1 MACKSHYFYEQVNSN
16 LTIRTL
22 SVILGKDKQTNQ
34 RGSDKMDNKKYD
46 NKSEMYDS
54 QNKEMYPET
63 ASDFEFLQE
72 KIKERPINKK
82 KLFRRMVI
90 TASLAVLFGLL
101 ACLSFLLLEPIL
113 NNWLYPEEQPG
124 IVTFPQEQ
132 DEMRPEDML
141 TEGTTISQEE
151 SKEQETKV
159 PASTS
164 EEKKDEAQSIIE
176 SEEPKSLV
184 EEQNSKESS
193 STEDDFR
200 KENTTEGGSREDD
213 IIEGDSIEKEENLDK
228 SQSQE
233 RQEEPSAEE
242 TMPLEPLKPYQT
254 QYEELY
260 KVYREVESS
269 MVTVTAVH
277 SDVDWFNN
285 TYQSEGMTA
294 GVIIAN
300 NNREL
305 LILSRKSSLNG
316 AETIRISFCDG
327 MEADAVIKQYDKNT
341 DLAVL
346 AVDLKF
352 IEADTLASVT
362 VATLGS
368 SIASGMTGT
377 PVIAIGNLFGYKD
390 NVCYGMV
397 TSKGNVVTMAD
408 SEYKL
413 MTTDIYAGTNP
424 SGILVNMKQEVIGII
439 DNSHNHDD
447 TKNLLSA
454 IGITELK
461 GLITK
466 LSNGEAINYLG
477 IYVQDI
483 SEQTRKETGLPQ
495 GAFIVDI
502 DMDSPAMLKGI
513 QKGDILVRVGFQ
525 EIRTAADYMNVLRNA
540 PTEIGI
546 NIVVQ
551 RASVNAFEEMNFVV
565 QPEKQE

>member
-1 MACKSHYFYEQVNSN
+1 M
-16 LTIRTL
+16 
-22 SVILGKDKQTNQ
+22 
-34 RGSDKMDNKKYD
+34 
-46 NKSEMYDS
+46 
-54 QNKEMYPET
+54 
-63 ASDFEFLQE
+63 
-72 KIKERPINKK
+72 
-82 KLFRRMVI
+82 
-90 TASLAVLFGLL
+90 
-101 ACLSFLLLEPIL
+101 
-113 NNWLYPEEQPG
+113 
-124 IVTFPQEQ
+124 
-132 DEMRPEDML
+132 
-141 TEGTTISQEE
+141 
-151 SKEQETKV
+151 
-159 PASTS
+159 
-164 EEKKDEAQSIIE
+164 
-176 SEEPKSLV
+176 
-184 EEQNSKESS
+184 
-193 STEDDFR
+193 
-200 KENTTEGGSREDD
+200 
-213 IIEGDSIEKEENLDK
+213 
-228 SQSQE
+228 
-233 RQEEPSAEE
+233 
-242 TMPLEPLKPYQT
+242 
-254 QYEELY
+254 
-260 KVYREVESS
+260 
-269 MVTVTAVH
+269 TVTAAR

-285 TYQSEGMTA
+285 TYQSEGTTA

-305 LILSRKSSLNG
+305 LILSRKSSLND
-316 AETIRISFCDG
+316 AETIRVSFCDG

-346 AVDLKF
+346 AVDLKL
-352 IEADTLASVT
+352 IAADTLTSVT

-368 SIASGMTGT
+368 SISSGMVGT

-390 NVCYGMV
+390 NVCYGMI
-397 TSKGNVVTMAD
+397 TSKGNPVTMAD

-424 SGILVNMKQEVIGII
+424 SGILVNMEREVIGII

-513 QKGDILVRVGFQ
+513 QKGDILVRVGSQ
-525 EIRTAADYMNVLRNA
+525 EIRSAADYMNVLRNA
-540 PTEIGI
+540 PAETGI

-551 RASVNAFEEMNFVV
+551 RASVNAFEEMHFVV

>member
-1 MACKSHYFYEQVNSN
+1 
-16 LTIRTL
+16 
-22 SVILGKDKQTNQ
+22 
-34 RGSDKMDNKKYD
+34 MDSKKFD
-46 NKSEMYDS
+46 EKKEMPVS
-54 QNKEMYPET
+54 QNQEIFPET

-82 KLFRRMVI
+82 KLFKRMVI
-90 TASLAVLFGLL
+90 TASLAVLFGVL

-113 NNWLYPEEQPG
+113 NNWLYPEEKPG

-141 TEGTTISQEE
+141 TEGTTASQETE
-151 SKEQETKV
+151 TQTETSEGKKDTENSGEQHSKEE
-159 PASTS
+159 ASAK
-164 EEKKDEAQSIIE
+164 ENVGKEDAGKEDIGKKD
-176 SEEPKSLV
+176 
-184 EEQNSKESS
+184 
-193 STEDDFR
+193 TM
-200 KENTTEGGSREDD
+200 EGGLEEEESREDTLVV
-213 IIEGDSIEKEENLDK
+213 EENIGGSYNE
-228 SQSQE
+228 SQPE
-233 RQEEPSAEE
+233 VE
-242 TMPLEPLKPYQT
+242 TIPIEPLKPYQT

-260 KVYREVESS
+260 KVYREMESS

-285 TYQSEGMTA
+285 TYQSEGTTA

-305 LILSRKSSLNG
+305 LVLSRKSSLNS

-352 IEADTLASVT
+352 LEENTLASVT

-368 SIASGMTGT
+368 SVSSGMTGT

-390 NVCYGMV
+390 NVCYGMI
-397 TSKGNVVTMAD
+397 TSKGNPITMAD

-413 MTTDIYAGTNP
+413 MTTDIYAGINP
-424 SGILVNMKQEVIGII
+424 SGILVNMEREVIGII

-513 QKGDILVRVGFQ
+513 QKGDILVRVGSQ
-525 EIRTAADYMNVLRNA
+525 EIRSAADYMNVLRNA
-540 PTEIGI
+540 PAETGI

-551 RASVNAFEEMNFVV
+551 RASVNAFEEMHFVV
-565 QPEKQE
+565 QLERQE

>member
-1 MACKSHYFYEQVNSN
+1 M
-16 LTIRTL
+16 
-22 SVILGKDKQTNQ
+22 
-34 RGSDKMDNKKYD
+34 
-46 NKSEMYDS
+46 
-54 QNKEMYPET
+54 
-63 ASDFEFLQE
+63 
-72 KIKERPINKK
+72 PI
-82 KLFRRMVI
+82 
-90 TASLAVLFGLL
+90 
-101 ACLSFLLLEPIL
+101 
-113 NNWLYPEEQPG
+113 
-124 IVTFPQEQ
+124 
-132 DEMRPEDML
+132 
-141 TEGTTISQEE
+141 
-151 SKEQETKV
+151 
-159 PASTS
+159 
-164 EEKKDEAQSIIE
+164 
-176 SEEPKSLV
+176 
-184 EEQNSKESS
+184 
-193 STEDDFR
+193 
-200 KENTTEGGSREDD
+200 
-213 IIEGDSIEKEENLDK
+213 
-228 SQSQE
+228 
-233 RQEEPSAEE
+233 
-242 TMPLEPLKPYQT
+242 EPLKPYQT

-260 KVYREVESS
+260 KVYREMESS
-269 MVTVTAVH
+269 MVTVTAAR

-285 TYQSEGMTA
+285 TYQSEGTAA

-316 AETIRISFCDG
+316 AETIRVSFCDG

-346 AVDLKF
+346 AVDLKL
-352 IEADTLASVT
+352 IEADTLTSVT

-368 SIASGMTGT
+368 SISSGMTGT

-390 NVCYGMV
+390 NVCYGMI
-397 TSKGNVVTMAD
+397 TSKGNPVTMAD

-424 SGILVNMKQEVIGII
+424 SGILVNMEREVIGII
-439 DNSHNHDD
+439 DNTYNHDD

-513 QKGDILVRVGFQ
+513 QKGDILVRVGSQ
-525 EIRTAADYMNVLRNA
+525 EIRSAADYMNVLRNA
-540 PTEIGI
+540 PAETGI

-551 RASVNAFEEMNFVV
+551 RASVNAFEEMHFVV

>member
-1 MACKSHYFYEQVNSN
+1 MGE
-16 LTIRTL
+16 
-22 SVILGKDKQTNQ
+22 
-34 RGSDKMDNKKYD
+34 NKYND
-46 NKSEMYDS
+46 KSETLDS
-54 QNKEMYPET
+54 QNKETFPEM

-90 TASLAVLFGLL
+90 TASLAVLFGVL

-113 NNWLYPEEQPG
+113 NNWLYPEEQPE
-124 IVTFPQEQ
+124 IVTFPQEK

-141 TEGTTISQEE
+141 TEGTTTSQETE
-151 SKEQETKV
+151 AQTIS
-159 PASTS
+159 S
-164 EEKKDEAQSIIE
+164 EGKKDEEQSTTISE
-176 SEEPKSLV
+176 STESP
-184 EEQNSKESS
+184 SKEENSQEQHS
-193 STEDDFR
+193 GEDGSTKENLE
-200 KENTTEGGSREDD
+200 KENTMEGGSGEGESREEVSVEYAN
-213 IIEGDSIEKEENLDK
+213 ISGSHNNTLSEE
-228 SQSQE
+228 SSTVE
-233 RQEEPSAEE
+233 S
-242 TMPLEPLKPYQT
+242 MPIEPLKPYQT

-260 KVYREVESS
+260 KVYREMESS

-285 TYQSEGMTA
+285 TYQSEGTTA

-305 LILSRKSSLNG
+305 LILSKKSSLND

-368 SIASGMTGT
+368 SISSGMTGT

-424 SGILVNMKQEVIGII
+424 SGILVNMEQEVIGII

-513 QKGDILVRVGFQ
+513 QKGDIVVRVGSQ
-525 EIRTAADYMNVLRNA
+525 EIRSAADYMNVLRNA
-540 PTEIGI
+540 SAENGI

-551 RASVNAFEEMNFVV
+551 RASVNAFEEMHFVV

>member
-1 MACKSHYFYEQVNSN
+1 
-16 LTIRTL
+16 
-22 SVILGKDKQTNQ
+22 
-34 RGSDKMDNKKYD
+34 
-46 NKSEMYDS
+46 
-54 QNKEMYPET
+54 
-63 ASDFEFLQE
+63 
-72 KIKERPINKK
+72 
-82 KLFRRMVI
+82 
-90 TASLAVLFGLL
+90 
-101 ACLSFLLLEPIL
+101 
-113 NNWLYPEEQPG
+113 
-124 IVTFPQEQ
+124 
-132 DEMRPEDML
+132 ML
-141 TEGTTISQEE
+141 TEGTTTSQET
-151 SKEQETKV
+151 ETQTV
-159 PASTS
+159 IS
-164 EEKKDEAQSIIE
+164 EEKKDVGQEE
-176 SEEPKSLV
+176 SAKG
-184 EEQNSKESS
+184 NAGKED
-193 STEDDFR
+193 TM
-200 KENTTEGGSREDD
+200 EGGSGEEESKEDPP
-213 IIEGDSIEKEENLDK
+213 IVEGNIGGSHSET
-228 SQSQE
+228 QPQE
-233 RQEEPSAEE
+233 SAEVE
-242 TMPLEPLKPYQT
+242 TMPIEPLKPYQT

-260 KVYREVESS
+260 KVYREMESS
-269 MVTVTAVH
+269 MVTVTAAR

-285 TYQSEGMTA
+285 TYQSEGTAA

-316 AETIRISFCDG
+316 AETIRVSFCDG

-346 AVDLKF
+346 AVDLKL
-352 IEADTLASVT
+352 IEADTLTSVT

-368 SIASGMTGT
+368 SISSGMTGT

-390 NVCYGMV
+390 NVCYGMI
-397 TSKGNVVTMAD
+397 TSKGNPVTMAD

-424 SGILVNMKQEVIGII
+424 SGILVNMEREVIGII
-439 DNSHNHDD
+439 DNTYNHDD

-513 QKGDILVRVGFQ
+513 QKGDILVRVGSQ
-525 EIRTAADYMNVLRNA
+525 EIRSAADYMNVLRNA
-540 PTEIGI
+540 PAETGI

-551 RASVNAFEEMNFVV
+551 RASVNAFEEMHFVV

>member
-1 MACKSHYFYEQVNSN
+1 
-16 LTIRTL
+16 
-22 SVILGKDKQTNQ
+22 
-34 RGSDKMDNKKYD
+34 MDENKYQG
-46 NKSEMYDS
+46 KSETYVS
-54 QNKEMYPET
+54 QNKEAFPET

-90 TASLAVLFGLL
+90 TASLAVLFGVL

-113 NNWLYPEEQPG
+113 NNWLYPEEKPG

-141 TEGTTISQEE
+141 TEGTTTSQET
-151 SKEQETKV
+151 QTQTT
-159 PASTS
+159 TS
-164 EEKKDEAQSIIE
+164 EGEKKSEQNTTA
-176 SEEPKSLV
+176 SEEL
-184 EEQNSKESS
+184 ESS
-193 STEDDFR
+193 SKEDASA
-200 KENTTEGGSREDD
+200 KENTGKKDTIEGGAGEEESRQDTL
-213 IIEGDSIEKEENLDK
+213 IAEENIDK
-228 SQSQE
+228 NSSEAQL
-233 RQEEPSAEE
+233 EESAEVE
-242 TMPLEPLKPYQT
+242 TIPIEPLKPYQT

-260 KVYREVESS
+260 KVYREMESS

-285 TYQSEGMTA
+285 TYQSEGTTA

-305 LILSRKSSLNG
+305 LILSRKSSLNN
-316 AETIRISFCDG
+316 AQTIRVSFCDG

-346 AVDLKF
+346 AVDLKL
-352 IEADTLASVT
+352 IKADTLTLVT

-368 SIASGMTGT
+368 SISSGMTGT

-390 NVCYGMV
+390 NVCYGMI
-397 TSKGNVVTMAD
+397 TSKGNPVTMAD

-424 SGILVNMKQEVIGII
+424 SGILVNMDQEVIGII

-466 LSNGEAINYLG
+466 LSNGEVINYLG

-513 QKGDILVRVGFQ
+513 QKGDILVRVGSQ
-525 EIRTAADYMNVLRNA
+525 EIRSAADYMNVLRNA
-540 PTEIGI
+540 SAETGI

-551 RASVNAFEEMNFVV
+551 RASVNAFEEMHFVV
-565 QPEKQE
+565 QPETQE

>member
-1 MACKSHYFYEQVNSN
+1 MGQEESAKGNA
-16 LTIRTL
+16 
-22 SVILGKDKQTNQ
+22 GKEDTMEG
-34 RGSDKMDNKKYD
+34 GS
-46 NKSEMYDS
+46 
-54 QNKEMYPET
+54 
-63 ASDFEFLQE
+63 
-72 KIKERPINKK
+72 
-82 KLFRRMVI
+82 
-90 TASLAVLFGLL
+90 G
-101 ACLSFLLLEPIL
+101 
-113 NNWLYPEEQPG
+113 EE
-124 IVTFPQEQ
+124 
-132 DEMRPEDML
+132 
-141 TEGTTISQEE
+141 EE
-151 SKEQETKV
+151 SKED
-159 PASTS
+159 PP
-164 EEKKDEAQSIIE
+164 I
-176 SEEPKSLV
+176 V
-184 EEQNSKESS
+184 EGNI
-193 STEDDFR
+193 
-200 KENTTEGGSREDD
+200 GGSHSET
-213 IIEGDSIEKEENLDK
+213 
-228 SQSQE
+228 QPQE
-233 RQEEPSAEE
+233 SAEVE
-242 TMPLEPLKPYQT
+242 TMPIEPLKPYQT

-260 KVYREVESS
+260 KVYREMESS
-269 MVTVTAVH
+269 MVTVTAAR

-285 TYQSEGMTA
+285 TYQSEGTAA

-316 AETIRISFCDG
+316 AETIRVSFCDG

-346 AVDLKF
+346 AVDLKL
-352 IEADTLASVT
+352 IEADTLTSVT

-368 SIASGMTGT
+368 SISSGMTGT

-390 NVCYGMV
+390 NVCYGMI
-397 TSKGNVVTMAD
+397 TSKGNPVTMAD

-424 SGILVNMKQEVIGII
+424 SGILVNMEREVIGII
-439 DNSHNHDD
+439 DNTYNHDD

-513 QKGDILVRVGFQ
+513 QKGDILVRVGSQ
-525 EIRTAADYMNVLRNA
+525 EIRSAADYMNVLRNA
-540 PTEIGI
+540 PAETGI

-551 RASVNAFEEMNFVV
+551 RASVNAFEEMHFVV

>member
-1 MACKSHYFYEQVNSN
+1 
-16 LTIRTL
+16 
-22 SVILGKDKQTNQ
+22 
-34 RGSDKMDNKKYD
+34 MDENKYQD
-46 NKSEMYDS
+46 KSETYVL
-54 QNKEMYPET
+54 QNKEVFPET

-82 KLFRRMVI
+82 KLFKRMVI
-90 TASLAVLFGLL
+90 TASLAVLFGVL

-113 NNWLYPEEQPG
+113 NNWLYPEEKPG

-141 TEGTTISQEE
+141 TEGTTTSQET
-151 SKEQETKV
+151 ETQTV
-159 PASTS
+159 IS
-164 EEKKDEAQSIIE
+164 EEKKDVGQEE
-176 SEEPKSLV
+176 SAKG
-184 EEQNSKESS
+184 NAGKED
-193 STEDDFR
+193 TM
-200 KENTTEGGSREDD
+200 EGGSGEEESKEDPP
-213 IIEGDSIEKEENLDK
+213 IVEGNIGGSHSET
-228 SQSQE
+228 QPQE
-233 RQEEPSAEE
+233 SAEVE
-242 TMPLEPLKPYQT
+242 TMPIEPLKPYQT

-260 KVYREVESS
+260 KVYREMESS
-269 MVTVTAVH
+269 MVTVTAAR

-285 TYQSEGMTA
+285 TYQSEGTAA

-316 AETIRISFCDG
+316 AETIRVSFCDG

-346 AVDLKF
+346 AVDLKL
-352 IEADTLASVT
+352 IEADTLTSVT

-368 SIASGMTGT
+368 SISSGMTGT

-390 NVCYGMV
+390 NVCYGMI
-397 TSKGNVVTMAD
+397 TSKGNPVTMAD

-424 SGILVNMKQEVIGII
+424 SGILVNMEREVIGII
-439 DNSHNHDD
+439 DNTYNHDD

-513 QKGDILVRVGFQ
+513 QKGDILVRVGSQ
-525 EIRTAADYMNVLRNA
+525 EIRSAADYMNVLRNA
-540 PTEIGI
+540 PAETGI

-551 RASVNAFEEMNFVV
+551 RASVNAFEEMHFVV

>member
-1 MACKSHYFYEQVNSN
+1 
-16 LTIRTL
+16 
-22 SVILGKDKQTNQ
+22 
-34 RGSDKMDNKKYD
+34 MDENKYQG
-46 NKSEMYDS
+46 KSETYVL
-54 QNKEMYPET
+54 QNKEVFPET

-82 KLFRRMVI
+82 KLFKRMVI
-90 TASLAVLFGLL
+90 TASLAVLFGVL

-113 NNWLYPEEQPG
+113 NNWLYPEEKPG

-141 TEGTTISQEE
+141 TEGTTTSQET
-151 SKEQETKV
+151 ETQTV
-159 PASTS
+159 IS
-164 EEKKDEAQSIIE
+164 EEKKDVGQEE
-176 SEEPKSLV
+176 SAKG
-184 EEQNSKESS
+184 NAGKED
-193 STEDDFR
+193 TM
-200 KENTTEGGSREDD
+200 EGGSGEEESKEDPP
-213 IIEGDSIEKEENLDK
+213 IVEGNIGGSHSET
-228 SQSQE
+228 QPQE
-233 RQEEPSAEE
+233 SAEVE
-242 TMPLEPLKPYQT
+242 TMPIEPLKPYQT

-260 KVYREVESS
+260 KVYREMESS
-269 MVTVTAVH
+269 MVTVTAAR

-285 TYQSEGMTA
+285 TYQSEGTAA

-316 AETIRISFCDG
+316 AETIRVSFCDG

-346 AVDLKF
+346 AVDLKL
-352 IEADTLASVT
+352 IEADTLTSVT

-368 SIASGMTGT
+368 SISSGMTGT

-390 NVCYGMV
+390 NVCYGMI
-397 TSKGNVVTMAD
+397 TSKGNPVTMAD

-424 SGILVNMKQEVIGII
+424 SGILVNMEREVIGII
-439 DNSHNHDD
+439 DNTYNHDD

-513 QKGDILVRVGFQ
+513 QKGDILVRVGSQ
-525 EIRTAADYMNVLRNA
+525 EIRSAADYMNVLRNA
-540 PTEIGI
+540 PAETGI

-551 RASVNAFEEMNFVV
+551 RASVNAFEEMHFVV

>member
-1 MACKSHYFYEQVNSN
+1 
-16 LTIRTL
+16 
-22 SVILGKDKQTNQ
+22 
-34 RGSDKMDNKKYD
+34 
-46 NKSEMYDS
+46 
-54 QNKEMYPET
+54 
-63 ASDFEFLQE
+63 
-72 KIKERPINKK
+72 
-82 KLFRRMVI
+82 
-90 TASLAVLFGLL
+90 
-101 ACLSFLLLEPIL
+101 
-113 NNWLYPEEQPG
+113 
-124 IVTFPQEQ
+124 
-132 DEMRPEDML
+132 MRPEDML
-141 TEGTTISQEE
+141 TEGTTTSQET
-151 SKEQETKV
+151 ETQTV
-159 PASTS
+159 IS
-164 EEKKDEAQSIIE
+164 EEKKDVGQEE
-176 SEEPKSLV
+176 SAKG
-184 EEQNSKESS
+184 NAGKED
-193 STEDDFR
+193 TM
-200 KENTTEGGSREDD
+200 EGGSGEEESKEDPP
-213 IIEGDSIEKEENLDK
+213 IVEGNIGGSHSET
-228 SQSQE
+228 QPQE
-233 RQEEPSAEE
+233 SAEVE
-242 TMPLEPLKPYQT
+242 TMPIEPLKPYQT

-260 KVYREVESS
+260 KVYREMESS
-269 MVTVTAVH
+269 MVTVTAAR

-285 TYQSEGMTA
+285 TYQSEGTAA

-316 AETIRISFCDG
+316 AETIRVSFCDG

-346 AVDLKF
+346 AVDLKL
-352 IEADTLASVT
+352 IEADTLTSVT

-368 SIASGMTGT
+368 SISSGMTGT

-390 NVCYGMV
+390 NVCYGMI
-397 TSKGNVVTMAD
+397 TSKGNPVTMAD

-424 SGILVNMKQEVIGII
+424 SGILVNMEREVIGII
-439 DNSHNHDD
+439 DNTYNHDD

-513 QKGDILVRVGFQ
+513 QKGDILVRVGSQ
-525 EIRTAADYMNVLRNA
+525 EIRSAADYMNVLRNA
-540 PTEIGI
+540 PAETGI

-551 RASVNAFEEMNFVV
+551 RASVNAFEEMHFVV

>member
-1 MACKSHYFYEQVNSN
+1 
-16 LTIRTL
+16 
-22 SVILGKDKQTNQ
+22 
-34 RGSDKMDNKKYD
+34 MDENKYQD
-46 NKSEMYDS
+46 KSETYVL
-54 QNKEMYPET
+54 QNKEVFPET

-82 KLFRRMVI
+82 KLFKRMVI
-90 TASLAVLFGLL
+90 TASLAVLFGVL

-113 NNWLYPEEQPG
+113 NNWLYPEEKPG

-141 TEGTTISQEE
+141 TEGTTTSQET
-151 SKEQETKV
+151 ETQTV
-159 PASTS
+159 IS
-164 EEKKDEAQSIIE
+164 EEKKDVGQEE
-176 SEEPKSLV
+176 SAKG
-184 EEQNSKESS
+184 NAGKED
-193 STEDDFR
+193 TM
-200 KENTTEGGSREDD
+200 EGGSGEEEESKEDPP
-213 IIEGDSIEKEENLDK
+213 IVEGNIGGSHSET
-228 SQSQE
+228 QPQE
-233 RQEEPSAEE
+233 SAEVE
-242 TMPLEPLKPYQT
+242 TMPIEPLKPYQT

-260 KVYREVESS
+260 KVYREMESS
-269 MVTVTAVH
+269 MVTVTAAR

-285 TYQSEGMTA
+285 TYQSEGTAA

-316 AETIRISFCDG
+316 AETIRVSFCDG

-346 AVDLKF
+346 AVDLKL
-352 IEADTLASVT
+352 IEADTLTSVT

-368 SIASGMTGT
+368 SISSGMTGT

-390 NVCYGMV
+390 NVCYGMI
-397 TSKGNVVTMAD
+397 TSKGNPVTMAD

-424 SGILVNMKQEVIGII
+424 SGILVNMEREVIGII
-439 DNSHNHDD
+439 DNTYNHDD

-513 QKGDILVRVGFQ
+513 QKGDILVRVGSQ
-525 EIRTAADYMNVLRNA
+525 EIRSAADYMNVLRNA
-540 PTEIGI
+540 PAETGI

-551 RASVNAFEEMNFVV
+551 RASVNAFEEMHFVV